1 VSSRAA
7 IVVLVIASMLALPSA
22 AAADFGF
29 QQTGPLTVQ
38 FTGPS
43 GAVAYA
49 WSFGDGQ
56 GSTDA
61 NPSHTFPR
69 SGVYNV
75 SLVAA
80 PDTTAVTKPVTV
92 YGAPVADFRASQQTG
107 TLSVAFADRSSG
119 VPTSWSWNFGDGQ
132 TSTEQSPSHLYAA
145 TGTYT
150 VTLSVANG
158 AGTSSVSKNV
168 VIALPDRPPVAAF
181 TATPNP
187 SAVGVAV
194 GFDAQPSTDP
204 DGDRLSFAWDL
215 DNDGQFDDGSLPTA
229 SEVFTTA
236 GSHTVR
242 LKVSDGRGQSD
253 TQAEVVTVLDEH
265 PPVASFGYTPG
276 LPGIGEP
283 VLFNST
289 STDRDGTI
297 ARLDWDLD
305 GDGAFDDASGPSAQ
319 WSFLTPGPHLVSL
332 RATDDMRVSTVAS
345 QTVVVTAPQTAGSA
359 PPPPPAVRPVVKL
372 ISPFPVVRVRARII
386 GANVYIDL
394 LTVRAPKGTTVRLR
408 CRGHSCPFARTRVK
422 VRSAR
427 RPLRIRGI
435 ERRLV
440 RGTVI
445 QIFVT
450 KPGVIGK
457 YTRFVLRAAAAPMRE
472 DLCLPPGSMRPM
484 GCPV

>member
-7 IVVLVIASMLALPSA
+7 IVVLVIASMLSLPSA
-22 AAADFGF
+22 AAADFSF

-38 FTGPS
+38 FTGPA

-56 GSTDA
+56 GSTEA
-61 NPSHTFPR
+61 NPSHTFAR
-69 SGVYNV
+69 AGVYNV

-80 PDTTAVTKPVTV
+80 PDATTATKAVTV
-92 YGAPVADFRASQQTG
+92 YGAPVADFGATPQTG
-107 TLSVAFADRSSG
+107 TLSVAFADNSSG
-119 VPTSWSWNFGDGQ
+119 TPTSWSWNFGDGQ
-132 TSTEQSPSHLYAA
+132 TSTEQSPSHLYGAPGA
-145 TGTYT
+145 YA
-150 VTLSVANG
+150 VTLTVANP

-168 VIALPDRPPVAAF
+168 SVADRPPVAAF

-187 SAVGVAV
+187 SAIGVAV

-204 DGDRLSFAWDL
+204 DGDRLTYAWDL
-215 DNDGQFDDGSLPTA
+215 DDDGQFDDGSLATA

-236 GSHTVR
+236 GSHVVR
-242 LKVSDGRGQSD
+242 LKVSDGRGQTD

-265 PPVASFGYTPG
+265 PPVASFGFTPG

-319 WSFLTPGPHLVSL
+319 WSFITPGPHLVSL
-332 RATDDMRVSTVAS
+332 RATDDMGVATVAS

-359 PPPPPAVRPVVKL
+359 PPPPPAVRPVAKL

-394 LTVRAPKGTTVRLR
+394 LTVRAPKGTTVRVR
-408 CRGHSCPFARTRVK
+408 CSGRACPFGRARTRA
-422 VRSAR
+422 RSASKPVRFR
-427 RPLRIRGI
+427 RI

-450 KPGVIGK
+450 KPGAIGK
-457 YTRFVLRAAAAPMRE
+457 YTRFLLRAAAAPVRV
-472 DLCLPPGSMRPM
+472 DLCLPPGSLRPM
-484 GCPV
+484 RCPV